1 MKISKQ
7 RILQIIKEEAE
18 EQFKRLNTKG
28 VTATKYR
35 QAGID
40 RAQASAETTPQE
52 RGIVNQIEQFI
63 SNLANTEGVDLV
75 QHKALLERILKY
87 LQKTLASLAKPE
99 APEAGEEQ

>member
-18 EQFKRLNTKG
+18 DQFKRLSTKG

-75 QHKALLERILKY
+75 QYKALLERILKY
-87 LQKTLASLAKPE
+87 LQKSLAGSVK
-99 APEAGEEQ
+99 PEAGEQQ